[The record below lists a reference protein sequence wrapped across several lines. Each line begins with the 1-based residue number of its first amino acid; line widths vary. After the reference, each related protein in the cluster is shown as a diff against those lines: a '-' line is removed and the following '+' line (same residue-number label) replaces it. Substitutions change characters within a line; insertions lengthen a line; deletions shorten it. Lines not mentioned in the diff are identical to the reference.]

1 MEGTTPGAKGL
12 CCVSLIKG
20 FTAASGTREQFSA
33 VGKGEGTTKTTQCNV
48 QHHATDNVSSVN
60 ETA

>member
-1 MEGTTPGAKGL
+1 MEIERNMEGATPKVKGL

-33 VGKGEGTTKTTQCNV
+33 VGKGEETTKTTQYNV
-48 QHHATDNVSSVN
+48 HHHT
-60 ETA
+60 TM